1 MNNEQIDQHILDLL
15 RIPAYRR
22 TPDDIAKAINGIAA
36 AAQLETAPLCPI
48 QHEQFKLRAIVQFLA
63 EDMRAEEYDVT
74 LELSPRAVDRGTPL
88 SMLIKLGPGSHLIGF
103 GKTAEEV
110 LRDLRKPSWDK
121 VPA

>member
-1 MNNEQIDQHILDLL
+1 MNNELIDQQILDLL
-15 RIPAYRR
+15 RIPAYQR
-22 TPDDIAKAINGIAA
+22 TPDDIAEAINGIAA

-48 QHEQFKLRAIVQFLA
+48 QHEQLKLRAIVQLLA
-63 EDMRAEEYDVT
+63 EDMQAEEYGVT
-74 LELSPRAVDRGTPL
+74 LELSPMADNWRAPL

-121 VPA
+121 VSA